1 MTSTATL
8 WRVRK
13 EDDSGEGRTVAF
25 ERLAKGIEDG
35 VWSESDQ
42 ARGPQEA
49 RWTVIGE
56 HPQLEEFVPPQPL
69 FRGSNA
75 EEAEMDMTPMID
87 VTFQL
92 LIFFM
97 IAATFVVQ
105 KTLNMPRA
113 ESQDQEGTS
122 TVSMQQ
128 LEKDNIVV
136 KVAADQTVTLQGA
149 VVPLDGLT
157 EALKNAVAEHA
168 KSHENTELV
177 LDVADEVEHQTVVT
191 VIDAAG
197 GAQIEKVHFV
207 AREAKRAGE

>member
-1 MTSTATL
+1 MVAANT

-13 EDDSGEGRTVAF
+13 EDDSGVGRAVGF

-35 VWSESDQ
+35 VWSETDQ
-42 ARGPQEA
+42 VRGPHDAQ
-49 RWTVIGE
+49 WLLVGE
-56 HPQLEEFVPPQPL
+56 HPQLEEFVPPRRL
-69 FRGSNA
+69 FRPSNS

-105 KTLNMPRA
+105 KTLSMPRA
-113 ESQDQEGTS
+113 EASEEEGAS
-122 TVSMQQ
+122 TVTIAD
-128 LEKDNIVV
+128 LAKDNIMV
-136 KVAADQTVTLQGA
+136 KVAADGSVTLQGA
-149 VVPLDGLT
+149 PVPLDGLT
-157 EALKNAVAEHA
+157 DALNKAVREHSQA
-168 KSHENTELV
+168 GHQSTELV
-177 LDVADEVEHQTVVT
+177 LDVADEVEHQTVVA

-207 AREAKRAGE
+207 SRKPPATD